1 MRKFATAFFTVIA
14 LLAFSLPGRAER
26 LKEVT
31 VEYSADSS
39 MESGGISVASKVFH
53 AANRERI
60 EQETAGVSQ
69 TIILRT
75 DKKLAW
81 VLMPEMKMYM
91 ETGYDALGGQSY
103 DPQGMDYTLSN
114 EGSET
119 VNGVKTQRYK
129 MIAVGKD
136 GKRFE
141 GRLWLTTEGIMMKI
155 DAESKGGKG
164 SGVQVRMELRNLKI
178 GGLDKTLFEVPAG
191 YSKMQD
197 IGGTGQ

>member
-1 MRKFATAFFTVIA
+1 MRRFAIVFSVVVA
-14 LLAFSLPGRAER
+14 LSAFSLPARAER

-39 MESGGISVASKVFH
+39 MESGGISVVSKVYH

-81 VLMPEMKMYM
+81 VLMPEMKVYM
-91 ETGYDALGGQSY
+91 EIGYDALGGQSY
-103 DPQGMDYTLSN
+103 DPQGMDYTLTS
-114 EGSET
+114 EGQDIVS
-119 VNGVKTQRYK
+119 GVKTTRYK
-129 MIAVGKD
+129 MIAVGTD

-141 GRLWLTTEGIMMKI
+141 GRIWLTAEGIIMKI
-155 DAESKGGKG
+155 DAESKDKGGAA
-164 SGVQVRMELRNLKI
+164 QVRMELRNLKM
-178 GGLDKTLFEVPAG
+178 GGLDKTLFEVPTG

-197 IGGTGQ
+197 MGGMGQ